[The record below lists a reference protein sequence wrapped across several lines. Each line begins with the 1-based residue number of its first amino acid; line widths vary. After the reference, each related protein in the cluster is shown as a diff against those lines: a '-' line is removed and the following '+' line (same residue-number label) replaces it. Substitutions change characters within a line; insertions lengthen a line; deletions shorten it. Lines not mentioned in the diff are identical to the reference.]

1 MVPVEVRQQP
11 HVSFTQLDQYLR
23 CPLRYRFLYIDRL
36 EPDFV
41 PAARAFGS
49 GIHAAAAV
57 FFRGV
62 GQGER
67 PTVEDVQ
74 GYLRFVRR
82 ELSSA
87 ENVPTAK
94 PGEKADPKTVTPQ
107 ATSTFVASFLDSLTT
122 RRCGPQVRAAT
133 SSFSAAS
140 AEP

>member
-1 MVPVEVRQQP
+1 MVPVEIRQQP

-67 PTVEDVQ
+67 PAVEDVQ
-74 GYLRFVRR
+74 GYFETFWKLETEHQPLRYGEKESR
-82 ELSSA
+82 ESCSTSPGGCSPCCARSSGRGPRSSLSSSRSRCRS
-87 ENVPTAK
+87 
-94 PGEKADPKTVTPQ
+94 
-107 ATSTFVASFLDSLTT
+107 ST
-122 RRCGPQVRAAT
+122 R
-133 SSFSAAS
+133 
-140 AEP
+140 